1 MVYGAPLGP
10 IVQELAGDCTTI
22 TSVLYT
28 ERQRLELHPE
38 LDWPYRVSGSQI
50 GALSYQQ
57 KYGRTV
63 QRRTNLDGDAIAN
76 QQFKAFFQAYG
87 GLPVFGYPIS
97 PALDETSSGQPRTV
111 QYFERARFELVS
123 ASANITDQVRLG
135 ALGREYPGI
144 AAQCP
149 GQSLAAAAGASQ
161 LPAQLAPT
169 AHTQSPSIRAEQA
182 ANPSTVVVPAG
193 RAWWF
198 WPLAGLIG
206 LLLLGTLAWGL
217 QIRADIHARQF
228 RAARALRRQHAG
240 GPKHMPVA
248 RRSAPISDDQELLRR
263 LLEE

>member
-1 MVYGAPLGP
+1 
-10 IVQELAGDCTTI
+10 
-22 TSVLYT
+22 VLYT

-57 KYGRTV
+57 KYGRAP

-97 PALDETSSGQPRTV
+97 PAIDEAEAGQPKTV
-111 QYFERARFELVS
+111 QYFERARFELAPTGPS
-123 ASANITDQVRLG
+123 LLEQVQLG

-149 GQSLAAAAGASQ
+149 AQVSAAPPRPITPPPQLTPAATNDATPAPDLVASEPASLGPSVA
-161 LPAQLAPT
+161 LVPAPT
-169 AHTQSPSIRAEQA
+169 
-182 ANPSTVVVPAG
+182 G

-206 LLLLGTLAWGL
+206 LLLLGTVAWGL
-217 QIRADIHARQF
+217 LIRADLRTRQ
-228 RAARALRRQHAG
+228 ARAMRGRPHGGRAG
-240 GPKHMPVA
+240 APAQVPGA
-248 RRSAPISDDQELLRR
+248 RRSALVSDDEELLRS
-263 LLEE
+263 LLEQ